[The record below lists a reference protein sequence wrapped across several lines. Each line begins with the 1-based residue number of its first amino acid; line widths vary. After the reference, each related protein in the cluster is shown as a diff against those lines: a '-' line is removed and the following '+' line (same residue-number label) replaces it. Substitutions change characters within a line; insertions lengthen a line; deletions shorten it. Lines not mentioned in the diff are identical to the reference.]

1 MGPPS
6 NTIITFVATDCRHA
20 NNFHPGGGVSDYMK
34 TIFANS
40 LPQLEF
46 YRYLIGAVG
55 PRPIAFAS
63 TVSREGHV
71 NLSPYSFFNV
81 IGSNP
86 PMLMLS
92 PNLNRHGQ
100 KKHTLLNL
108 EETGEVVINIVNYAM
123 VEQMSLASAEYDR
136 HVNEFQK
143 AGFTEAQSEQVRPP
157 RVAEAP
163 AAFECVV
170 RQLIPTGTNPG
181 AGTLVLAEVLVGHF
195 RDDIFTDK
203 GIIDPHKLDP
213 VGRLGA
219 DWYVRASGD
228 ALFEVARPTAG
239 VGHDALPADLRNSRI
254 LTGNDLGKLAST
266 PALPTPDEVRT
277 YGDTPALR
285 ELIME
290 AHTGCQYLPDV
301 LHHRAH
307 QLLAQHNVREAWLTL
322 LQLP

>member
-1 MGPPS
+1 
-6 NTIITFVATDCRHA
+6 
-20 NNFHPGGGVSDYMK
+20 MK
-34 TIFANS
+34 TIAANS

-63 TVSREGHV
+63 TISLEGHV

-81 IGSNP
+81 VGSNP

-92 PNLNRHGQ
+92 PNLNRNGH

-108 EETGEVVINIVNYAM
+108 EETGEVVINIVNYNM
-123 VEQMSLASAEYDR
+123 VEQMSLSSAEYDR

-143 AGFTEAQSEQVRPP
+143 AGFTEVPSSQVRPP

-170 RQLIPTGTNPG
+170 RQIIPTGANPG

-203 GIIDPHKLDP
+203 GLIDPRRIDLI
-213 VGRLGA
+213 GRMGA
-219 DWYVRASGD
+219 DWYVRANGE
-228 ALFEVARPTAG
+228 ALFEVARPKAG
-239 VGHDALPADLRNSRI
+239 IGYDALPAPLRNSNI
-254 LTGNDLGKLAST
+254 LTGNDLGKLASLEALPADDEVRAYGET
-266 PALPTPDEVRT
+266 PALQ
-277 YGDTPALR
+277 
-285 ELIME
+285 ELASE
-290 AHTGCQYLPDV
+290 ARTGCQYLPDV
-301 LHHRAH
+301 MHHRAH
-307 QLLAQHNVREAWLTL
+307 QLLAGNNVREAWLSL
-322 LQLP
+322 LLVTTK